1 MRKHLFTICLSL
13 LLLIVIIQ
21 ISFAENSAKQEINW
35 YSYDKGIAA
44 GKAKDKKIFLHFY
57 ADWCA
62 YCKIMN
68 NKTFRDASVVDYLN
82 KNFISIK
89 VNSDQERE
97 LAQKYRV
104 RGLPTNWFLKK
115 TDEKIASRPGYIPPS
130 EMILYLKF
138 IYTDSYQKMTLKDFI
153 ANRDIQ

>member
-1 MRKHLFTICLSL
+1 MRKYLLPICLSS

-21 ISFAENSAKQEINW
+21 ISFAENTTKQAINW

-44 GKAKDKKIFLHFY
+44 GKAEDKKIFLHFY

-62 YCKIMN
+62 YCKIMK
-68 NKTFRDASVVDYLN
+68 NKTFKDASVVDYLN

-89 VNSDQERE
+89 VNSDRERE

-104 RGLPTNWFLKK
+104 RGLPTNWFLKE
-115 TDEKIASRPGYIPPS
+115 TNEKIASRPGYIPPS

-153 ANRDIQ
+153 ANRNIQ

>member
-1 MRKHLFTICLSL
+1 MRKFLLTICLSS
-13 LLLIVIIQ
+13 LLLILVIQ
-21 ISFAENSAKQEINW
+21 ISYAENTAKHEINW

-44 GKAKDKKIFLHFY
+44 GKAEDKKIFLHFF

-62 YCKIMN
+62 YCKIMK
-68 NKTFRDASVVDYLN
+68 NKTFKDASVVSYLN

-104 RGLPTNWFLKK
+104 RGLPTNWFLKE

-130 EMILYLKF
+130 EMILYLEF
-138 IYTDSYQKMTLKDFI
+138 IQTDSYQSMTLKNFI
-153 ANRDIQ
+153 KNRNLQ

>member
-1 MRKHLFTICLSL
+1 MKKCLFTICLSS
-13 LLLIVIIQ
+13 LLLIFIIQ
-21 ISFAENSAKQEINW
+21 ISYAENQIKPKINW

-44 GKAKDKKIFLHFY
+44 GKTEDKKIFLHFY
-57 ADWCA
+57 ADWCG

-68 NKTFRDASVVDYLN
+68 NKTFKDDSVVTYLN

-89 VNSDQERE
+89 VNADRKRK

-104 RGLPTNWFLKK
+104 RGLPSNWFLKE
-115 TDEKIASRPGYIPPS
+115 TDEKIASRPGYIPPT

-138 IYTDSYQKMTLKDFI
+138 IHSDSYQKMTLKNFI
-153 ANRDIQ
+153 KNRNSK